1 MNIIDKIKIFLK
13 KERLILGLRVANY
26 HFLLFSLIFA
36 GCLFLRVCNLG
47 SLPVFVDEAIYI
59 RWGQL
64 IKSESTLRFVPLQDG
79 KQPLFMWLTAGFLK
93 FVSDPLI
100 AGRLVSVFSGLATM
114 VGAGVLAGLL
124 TKKTSSLLWGMFLY
138 LLVPY
143 ALFFDRMA
151 LVDSLLACFG
161 VWSILLAIVLGR
173 EKRLD
178 IAMIL
183 GIVLGLAMLTK
194 SPAIFFVVFSPLLA
208 VVYGF
213 SKKNKKELL
222 VLFGLVGIS
231 LGFALSIYTILKL
244 GPNFHMIAIRN
255 KDYVWPLSEIAKH
268 PLDPLIPHLKDVWR
282 YYLGYLTL
290 PVIVLGIIGMAK
302 LVTKDWRNLILL
314 FWWLVPLIGQSAI
327 GKTFTARY
335 ILYTVPLFLVFA
347 AVAVDQLST
356 KFKITKINFL
366 VKGLLVFGLIFS
378 VLRFDWLLLSNPSK
392 AILPRD
398 ERQGYLQDWTSGW
411 GIKQSAEYIKSLS
424 KDISILVGTEGYF
437 GTLPDGLLIYLD
449 KEPEVTVI
457 GVGYPISSIPQSLSD
472 NIKAGNRSF
481 LLVNMSRF
489 LVENQIGLDLIKEYP
504 KPGGDKLLLF
514 ELQ

>member
-1 MNIIDKIKIFLK
+1 MTIF
-13 KERLILGLRVANY
+13 V
-26 HFLLFSLIFA
+26 LLVLA
-36 GCLFLRVCNLG
+36 YLFLRIHDLSG
-47 SLPVFVDEAIYI
+47 LPVFVDEAIYI

-79 KQPLFMWLTAGFLK
+79 KQPFFMWLTAGFLK

-114 VGAGVLAGLL
+114 IGVGSLAVLL
-124 TKKTSSLLWGMFLY
+124 TKKTSIFLLGMALY

-143 ALFFDRMA
+143 TLFFDRMA

-213 SKKNKKELL
+213 SRKNKKELL

-231 LGFALSIYTILKL
+231 LGFVLAIYTILRL

-255 KDYVWPLSEIAKH
+255 KDYVWPLSEITKH

-282 YYLGYLTL
+282 YYFGYLTL
-290 PVIVLGIIGMAK
+290 PVMVLGIIGMAK
-302 LVTKDWRNLILL
+302 LVAKDWKNSILL
-314 FWWLVPLIGQSAI
+314 FWWIVPLVVQSAI
-327 GKTFTARY
+327 AKTFTARY
-335 ILYTVPLFLVFA
+335 ILYTVPLFLVFS
-347 AVAVDQLST
+347 AVTVDQLLLRIKT
-356 KFKITKINFL
+356 NRNNLL
-366 VKGLLVFGLIFS
+366 VSGVVVFGLMLPL
-378 VLRFDWLLLSNPSK
+378 LRFDWLLLASPEK
-392 AILPRD
+392 TPLPKD

-411 GIKQSAEYIKSLS
+411 GIRQSAEYIKSLP
-424 KDISILVGTEGYF
+424 KETPIVVGTEGYF
-437 GTLPDGLLIYLD
+437 GTLPDGLQIYLD
-449 KEPEVTVI
+449 KEPGVTVI
-457 GVGYPISSIPQSLSD
+457 GVGYPISSIPKSLLD
-472 NIKAGNRSF
+472 NVEAGNRSF
-481 LLVNMSRF
+481 LLINQSRF
-489 LVENQIGLDLIKEYP
+489 LAESQEGLYLIKEYL